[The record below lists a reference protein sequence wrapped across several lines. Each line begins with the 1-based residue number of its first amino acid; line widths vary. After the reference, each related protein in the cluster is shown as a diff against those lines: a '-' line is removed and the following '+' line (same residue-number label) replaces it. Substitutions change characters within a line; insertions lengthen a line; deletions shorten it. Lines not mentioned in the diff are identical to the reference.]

1 LKNDLLLKKG
11 WRKQMLM
18 RNRRGILHPA
28 ISLFIMVLCFTV
40 YRQPPL
46 LAIKDKWWML
56 SLYGD

>member
-1 LKNDLLLKKG
+1 
-11 WRKQMLM
+11 MLR